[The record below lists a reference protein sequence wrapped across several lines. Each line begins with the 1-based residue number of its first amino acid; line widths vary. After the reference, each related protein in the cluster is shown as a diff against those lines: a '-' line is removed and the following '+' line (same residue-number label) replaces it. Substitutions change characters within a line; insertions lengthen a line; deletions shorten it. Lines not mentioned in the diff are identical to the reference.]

1 MRISFLELAEF
12 ELNDA
17 FEYYQTV
24 LDNLG
29 YEFVKEIK
37 LSLDRIKRFPG
48 SYQEIGKHSRRCLVH
63 KFPYGI
69 IYQIREKEILV
80 IAISN
85 LHREPEYWAPRV
97 PKT

>member
-24 LDNLG
+24 IDNLG
-29 YEFVKEIK
+29 YEFVKEI
-37 LSLDRIKRFPG
+37 
-48 SYQEIGKHSRRCLVH
+48 LV
-63 KFPYGI
+63 
-69 IYQIREKEILV
+69 V
-80 IAISN
+80 AISN
-85 LHREPEYWAPRV
+85 LHREPEYWTSRV